1 MPNNI
6 LFLISFTSSMVVVA
20 LILLALIFWMDRR
33 MKKH

>member
-6 LFLISFTSSMVVVA
+6 FFLISFTSTMIVIA
-20 LILLALIFWMDRR
+20 LILLALIYWMDRR

>member
-6 LFLISFTSSMVVVA
+6 FFLISFISTMIVIA
-20 LILLALIFWMDRR
+20 LILLALIYWMDRR